1 MDIFT
6 QPKIRQNAQ
15 QKLVFFFFFFFFFF
29 CWCCFFCWWVVVRL
43 LVLLQTWASIANL
56 FFASKI
62 CTSFFGCSQT
72 TQPNPNQN
80 KPKTKTKT
88 KQLSPNSCPQ
98 AE

>member
-1 MDIFT
+1 MDIST
-6 QPKIRQNAQ
+6 QPKTRQNAQ
-15 QKLVFFFFFFFFFF
+15 QKLVFFFFFFC
-29 CWCCFFCWWVVVRL
+29 CWCCCFFCWWVAVRL

-62 CTSFFGCSQT
+62 CTSFFGCSET
-72 TQPNPNQN
+72 TQPNPNQT
-80 KPKTKTKT
+80 KPKTKT